1 MIEYLLPILSAW
13 FTMLIILDP
22 LLSVSMFIN
31 LTEHLSKAEV
41 IRQAFIATAV
51 AGILSRSS
59 RATAQALLPL
69 SLKQIRS

>member
-31 LTEHLSKAEV
+31 LTQNLNKAEG
-41 IRQAFIATAV
+41 
-51 AGILSRSS
+51 AGF
-59 RATAQALLPL
+59 
-69 SLKQIRS
+69 